1 MGVNYGLNKVR
12 FIAPVH
18 VGASVRTRVTLK
30 EVTDVPGGIQVII
43 EGTFEVKEKV
53 TSVLRSCRVVS
64 WCVRV
69 VACRASYERC

>member
-18 VGASVRTRVTLK
+18 VGSSVRTRVTLK
-30 EVTDVPGGIQVII
+30 EVTDVPGGIQVVI

-53 TSVLRSCRVVS
+53 RVPVCACATSS
-64 WCVRV
+64 
-69 VACRASYERC
+69 